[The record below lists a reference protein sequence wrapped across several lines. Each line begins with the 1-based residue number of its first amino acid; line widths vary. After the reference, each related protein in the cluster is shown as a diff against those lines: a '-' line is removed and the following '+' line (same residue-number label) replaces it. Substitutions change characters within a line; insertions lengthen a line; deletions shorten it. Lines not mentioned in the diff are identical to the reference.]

1 MWKSLKQSQEVVS
14 IVDVHGSL
22 DLFEKVKKG
31 FELIGIP
38 NFRSSDAIAI
48 KPNLCAIKGPE
59 TGATTD
65 PKVVRAIIMYLQKE
79 FQITDITIVESDGTQ
94 LLADMAFKLL
104 GYERLARELN
114 VNLVNLSKDPC
125 NIRILEDNVFL
136 KKIKCPQTLEKA
148 NWLISVPK
156 LKTHSLCTL
165 GGTIKNQYG
174 CNPYPRK
181 LIYHKDIHNCLV
193 DISRLFKPQL
203 IVVDGIFAMEGR
215 GPVFG
220 LPVKM
225 DSLIFGKDIVAVDHL
240 LAKLIGVNPKKIKY
254 IVEAEKRGLGTTD
267 YEVVG
272 RNFKE
277 IQRHFKTIP
286 GKHNLYGLLDP

>member
-1 MWKSLKQSQEVVS
+1 M
-14 IVDVHGSL
+14 
-22 DLFEKVKKG
+22 
-31 FELIGIP
+31 
-38 NFRSSDAIAI
+38 
-48 KPNLCAIKGPE
+48 
-59 TGATTD
+59 
-65 PKVVRAIIMYLQKE
+65 
-79 FQITDITIVESDGTQ
+79 
-94 LLADMAFKLL
+94 
-104 GYERLARELN
+104 
-114 VNLVNLSKDPC
+114 
-125 NIRILEDNVFL
+125 
-136 KKIKCPQTLEKA
+136 
-148 NWLISVPK
+148 
-156 LKTHSLCTL
+156 
-165 GGTIKNQYG
+165 KNQYG

-181 LIYHKDIHNCLV
+181 LIYHKDLHNCLV

-254 IVEAEKRGLGTTD
+254 IVEGERRGLGTTN
-267 YEVVG
+267 YEVLG
-272 RNFKE
+272 RNYKE